1 MPAADSAAAVSPT
14 DTAAAAVSA
23 YTLPDGVSPVP
34 DAGEAARAWLTAA
47 ERTYAEQATPLL
59 ATTLSIVAGTDL
71 LLSGPPGTGK
81 TALVRAV
88 VRSLGLTLFAST
100 LSTWTDDSSL
110 LGPVDVAALTA
121 GRYVR
126 AQGRWLPQAE
136 VVFLDEVGRSGRGI
150 RDLLLSAYAERTLP
164 DGTPI
169 CARSIVGATN
179 TALSEEED
187 RALADRHVGRC
198 TLREISDDSRWLD
211 VVLGAPRPA
220 LPALPTGVLPS
231 LITAAGSVA
240 VDRATIGA
248 SLASIRA
255 TLRGGAG
262 LPAGS
267 RAPIVSTRRW
277 QGALSLLR
285 AHAALHDRASLTW
298 DDLAAVLP
306 LALADGDETIP
317 AIDLAVERA
326 IPAWVAQLAA
336 LRQLTASLVTLA
348 RRKHVDGASLSA
360 DEAHALVEAEATI
373 TTTATAIGAEHGADV
388 GRQARGIGLAA
399 LDALDAV
406 ADEAHARRRAARAI

>member
-1 MPAADSAAAVSPT
+1 MADSTVSPADST
-14 DTAAAAVSA
+14 VSTYA
-23 YTLPDGVSPVP
+23 LPDGVDPIA
-34 DAGEAARAWLTAA
+34 DAGEATRAWLCDA
-47 ERTYAEQATPLL
+47 ERVYAEQSPALL
-59 ATTLSIVAGTDL
+59 ACTLAIVSGTDL
-71 LLSGPPGTGK
+71 LLSGLPGTGK

-100 LSTWTDDSSL
+100 LSTWTDDATL
-110 LGPVDVAALTA
+110 LGPVDVAALTQ

-126 AQGRWLPQAE
+126 APGQYLPQAQ

-150 RDLLLSAYAERTLP
+150 RDLLLSAYAERALP

-169 CARSIVGATN
+169 CARTIVGATN
-179 TALSEEED
+179 TALTDEED

-198 TLREISDDSRWLD
+198 TLREIADDARWLD
-211 VVLGAPRPA
+211 VVLGAARPA
-220 LPALPTGVLPS
+220 LPALAAGVLPS
-231 LITAAGSVA
+231 LITAAGSVV

-248 SLASIRA
+248 SLSAIRA

-267 RAPIVSTRRW
+267 RAPVVSTRRW
-277 QGALSLLR
+277 QGALALLR
-285 AHAALHDRASLTW
+285 AHAALHDRSALTW
-298 DDLAAVLP
+298 DDLAVVLP
-306 LALADGDETIP
+306 LALADGDDTVA

-336 LRQLTASLVTLA
+336 LRQLTASLVALS
-348 RRKHVDGASLSA
+348 RRRHVDGASLSA

-406 ADEAHARRRAARAI
+406 ADEAAQRRRAARGI